1 MRAQREN
8 NMEKFMEYIG
18 AISDP
23 IDRARAYDE
32 AYKARK
38 IPRQEVRRARDVD
51 GNLIREKAM
60 VYYGESFEEA
70 KAREANEGTK
80 EK

>member
-1 MRAQREN
+1 
-8 NMEKFMEYIG
+8 MEKFMKYIE

-23 IDRARAYDE
+23 IERARAYDE

-38 IPRQEVRRARDVD
+38 IPRQEVRRTRDVD

-70 KAREANEGTK
+70 MAREANEGTK